1 MLIEREASRHGR
13 DQLQYE
19 LLHNLVLETTRMSI
33 EVKNLKM
40 QLESFGSRLDFSE
53 RRVRALESVVVY
65 RPSPEAAGLSVP
77 PASQTPT
84 SDVAP
89 VGAPQGEGPGQRSR
103 RRRRRRG
110 RRGTAPAAA
119 VMGTRPDEGNVA
131 ATPEPQ
137 EADEPPQISH
147 SIERVVANAERS
159 EDTDEPRSLAADTI
173 PGGHEP
179 DDQQ

>member
-1 MLIEREASRHGR
+1 
-13 DQLQYE
+13 
-19 LLHNLVLETTRMSI
+19 
-33 EVKNLKM
+33 
-40 QLESFGSRLDFSE
+40 
-53 RRVRALESVVVY
+53 
-65 RPSPEAAGLSVP
+65 
-77 PASQTPT
+77 
-84 SDVAP
+84 
-89 VGAPQGEGPGQRSR
+89 
-103 RRRRRRG
+103 
-110 RRGTAPAAA
+110 
-119 VMGTRPDEGNVA
+119 MGTRPDEGNVA